1 MLTSLIDHSRHETTK
16 GFKAKSYPGGAFG
29 GNSPLL
35 GIEEDG
41 CDIRTGTWGSDGASS
56 HPSCRIHRR
65 NVVKCVA
72 SIRPRLSLSFHP

>member
-41 CDIRTGTWGSDGASS
+41 CDIYADLECADRYLG
-56 HPSCRIHRR
+56 
-65 NVVKCVA
+65 K
-72 SIRPRLSLSFHP
+72 